1 MTTAPFIVGIA
12 GGTGSGKTTVAAGL
26 AVALGPEQVTLIDA
40 DSYYRDLSHLPV
52 HERHHIN
59 FDHPDSLDL
68 TLLTDHLRK
77 LKSNKPVTKNVYDF
91 TTHTRSNQTVV
102 IEPAPVIIVE
112 GVLIFVPEELR
123 DLFDLKVFLDEDADV
138 RLVRRIRRD
147 MAERG
152 RTVES
157 VARQY
162 LEQVRPMHA
171 HFVEPTKKYADIIYG
186 PGATPDHAIAQL
198 SSIVQTEKL
207 KNVSKPSGAVRQS
220 MALYDNGLNEYPEP

>member
-1 MTTAPFIVGIA
+1 MGLHISNKAMNSAPFIIGIA

-26 AVALGPEQVTLIDA
+26 AAALGPDRCTLIDA
-40 DSYYRDLSHLPV
+40 DSYYRDLSHVPLPK
-52 HERHHIN
+52 RHHIN

-68 TLLTDHLRK
+68 ALLAEHLGL
-77 LKSNKPVTKNVYDF
+77 LKQGKPVTKNVYDF

-123 DLFDLKVFLDEDADV
+123 GLFNLKVFLDEDADV
-138 RLVRRIRRD
+138 RLLRRIRRD

-171 HFVEPTKKYADIIYG
+171 RFVEPAKKHADIVIE
-186 PGATPDHAIAQL
+186 PGAIPDQIISQL
-198 SSIVQTEKL
+198 AAVI
-207 KNVSKPSGAVRQS
+207 SKSLLSESPA
-220 MALYDNGLNEYPEP
+220 P

>member
-1 MTTAPFIVGIA
+1 MGLHISNKAMNSAPFIIGIA
-12 GGTGSGKTTVAAGL
+12 GGTGSGKTTIAAGL
-26 AVALGPEQVTLIDA
+26 AAALGPDRCTLIDA
-40 DSYYRDLSHLPV
+40 DSYYRDLSHLPL

-68 TLLTDHLRK
+68 ALLAEHLGL
-77 LKSNKPVTKNVYDF
+77 LKQGKPVIKNVYDF

-102 IEPAPVIIVE
+102 IEPAAVIIVD
-112 GVLIFVPEELR
+112 GVLVFVPDTLR
-123 DLFDLKVFLDEDADV
+123 TLFDLKVFLDEDADV
-138 RLVRRIRRD
+138 RLLRRIRRD

-171 HFVEPTKKYADIIYG
+171 LFVEPTKEHADIIIG
-186 PGATPDHAIAQL
+186 PGAVPDQVIAQL
-198 SSIVQTEKL
+198 SSIIQAENL
-207 KNVSKPSGAVRQS
+207 
-220 MALYDNGLNEYPEP
+220 